1 SARRTTPLR
10 WRPPARRSAR
20 GSRRGASPGSGRR
33 RPAPWPR
40 PRRAARPRAPAGAA
54 RERPTRAARPARSR
68 TLPAGRRFGRRPP
81 ARAPGV
87 ETFCLADP
95 RLRSCAGS
103 SFTLR
108 RGQGY
113 GAVVTKVVGASW
125 AVEVTYACRCGVHYR
140 ATRWRWIDAEAM
152 ADEAERTRR
161 EGPLRG
167 RCPSCS
173 ASATGQTDWLELK
186 PSKQH
191 CVLILAANQRHAVA
205 E

>member
-1 SARRTTPLR
+1 
-10 WRPPARRSAR
+10 
-20 GSRRGASPGSGRR
+20 R
-33 RPAPWPR
+33 RPTPSGAAPR
-40 PRRAARPRAPAGAA
+40 PSLGPRSFWLAG
-54 RERPTRAARPARSR
+54 PW
-68 TLPAGRRFGRRPP
+68 
-81 ARAPGV
+81 
-87 ETFCLADP
+87 
-95 RLRSCAGS
+95 LRSCAES

-173 ASATGQTDWLELK
+173 APATGQTDWLELK

-205 E
+205 ELMRDHFTAVVERVGAGDVAIAEPWLLRPLWRFDDETGTVVVRAAAVASDD